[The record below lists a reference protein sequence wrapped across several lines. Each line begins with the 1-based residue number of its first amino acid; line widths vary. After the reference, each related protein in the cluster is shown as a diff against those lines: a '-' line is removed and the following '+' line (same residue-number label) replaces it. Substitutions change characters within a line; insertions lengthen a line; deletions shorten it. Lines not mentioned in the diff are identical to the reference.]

1 MTESATGHLK
11 RMVNGVRPAIL
22 ARLYIEGRDNPA
34 MRYDYDVAVI
44 GLGPAGMAVSI
55 MASEMGLR
63 VLGIERRALGGECM
77 NVGCIPSKAL
87 LRMAHVRHLVGRLSE
102 YGLTDVEPPMPTRPF
117 ERIDDH
123 LRFITEKKTT
133 KMFEKVDVRL
143 GEGSASF
150 VNPHTVS
157 VGGRTATAKRI
168 FVCTGTRP
176 AIAPIP
182 GLESVDYLTN
192 ETVFQ
197 LETIPES
204 LLVIGGGAIGCEMAQ
219 AFRRLGSRVTIVH
232 LDPHLLPHGDWDAGK
247 LLEEVFV
254 NEGISVYNARGI
266 RRVARENAVITLQ
279 TDHGELFRGDRL
291 LVAAGRQY
299 DFGELNLGAA
309 GVRYS
314 ETGIEVDG
322 RLRTSSPHIYA
333 PGDCNGVHLFSHA
346 AMHQGMIALMNAI
359 APWPIRFD
367 FRKYVVPW
375 TVFTE
380 PLVAHVGALER
391 DLKANDVPYEVVEEK
406 YADYGA
412 AIAEGIA
419 IGSVRAYVSKTGR
432 IYGAR
437 IIGEGAGEMINEWG
451 LAIQNRL
458 RLHKIMFLQ
467 HSFPSMSFLTKRV
480 SERWMVNRM
489 ESPFLRRLVR
499 WLF

>member
-1 MTESATGHLK
+1 
-11 RMVNGVRPAIL
+11 
-22 ARLYIEGRDNPA
+22 
-34 MRYDYDVAVI
+34 MRYDYDIVVI

-77 NVGCIPSKAL
+77 SVGCIPSKAL

-102 YGLTDVEPPMPTRPF
+102 YALCATDPPNPEKPF
-117 ERIDDH
+117 ERIAAH
-123 LRFITEKKTT
+123 LRFISEKKTA
-133 KMFEKVDVRL
+133 KMFEKVDLRL
-143 GEGSASF
+143 AEGSASF
-150 VNPHTVS
+150 VDPHTVS

-176 AIAPIP
+176 AVPPIP

-192 ETVFQ
+192 ETLFDLDSV
-197 LETIPES
+197 PES

-247 LLEEVFV
+247 LIEEVFAE
-254 NEGISVYNARGI
+254 EGISVYNARGV
-266 RRVARENAVITLQ
+266 RRVAREGAVITLH

-291 LVAAGRQY
+291 LVAAGRQHGL
-299 DFGELNLGAA
+299 GELNLEAA
-309 GVRYS
+309 GVRYGKG
-314 ETGIEVDG
+314 GIEVDS
-322 RLRTSSPHIYA
+322 RLRTSCPHIYA
-333 PGDCNGVHLFSHA
+333 PGDCNGQYLFSHA
-346 AMHQGMIALMNAI
+346 AMHQGMIALMNAA
-359 APWPIRFD
+359 APRPVRFD

-380 PLVAHVGALER
+380 PQVAHVGALER
-391 DLKANDVPYEVVEEK
+391 DLKANDVPYEVVEER

-412 AIAEGIA
+412 AIAEGVA
-419 IGSVRAYVSKTGR
+419 VGSVRAYVSKTGR
-432 IYGAR
+432 IYGVR

-458 RLHKIMFLQ
+458 RVHKIMFLQ

-480 SERWMVNRM
+480 SERWMMNRM
-489 ESPFLRRLVR
+489 ESPFLRRIVR

>member
-1 MTESATGHLK
+1 VL
-11 RMVNGVRPAIL
+11 
-22 ARLYIEGRDNPA
+22 
-34 MRYDYDVAVI
+34 RYDYDVAVI

-87 LRMAHVRHLVGRLSE
+87 LRMAHVRHLVGK
-102 YGLTDVEPPMPTRPF
+102 LTDYALSGVEPPKPDRPF
-117 ERIDDH
+117 ARIADH
-123 LRFITEKKTT
+123 LSFIADRKTS
-133 KMFEKVDVRL
+133 KMFGKVDLRL
-143 GEGSASF
+143 REGSASF
-150 VNPHTVS
+150 VDPHTIS
-157 VGGRTATAKRI
+157 VDGRTATAKRI
-168 FVCTGTRP
+168 FICTGTRP
-176 AIAPIP
+176 AIPPLP
-182 GLESVDYLTN
+182 GLESIDYLTN
-192 ETVFQ
+192 ETVFS
-197 LETIPES
+197 LEAIPES
-204 LLVIGGGAIGCEMAQ
+204 LLIVGGGAIGCEMAQ
-219 AFRRLGSRVTIVH
+219 AFHRLGSRVTIIH

-247 LLEEVFV
+247 LLEEVFI
-254 NEGISVYNARGI
+254 NEGISVYNARGV
-266 RRVARENAVITLQ
+266 RRVTRENAVIALQ

-291 LVAAGRQY
+291 LVVTGRRY
-299 DFGELNLGAA
+299 DVDELNLDCA
-309 GVRYS
+309 GVRYGES
-314 ETGIEVDG
+314 GIDVDN
-322 RLRTSSPHIYA
+322 RLRTSVPHIYA
-333 PGDCNGVHLFSHA
+333 PGDCNGAHLFSHA

-359 APWPIRFD
+359 VPWPIRFD

-375 TVFTE
+375 TIFTD
-380 PLVAHVGALER
+380 PQVAHVGALER
-391 DLKANDVPYEVVEEK
+391 DLKANDVPYEVIEER

-419 IGSVRAYVSKTGR
+419 VGSVRAYVSKTGR
-432 IYGAR
+432 IYGVR

-480 SERWMVNRM
+480 SERWMMNRM